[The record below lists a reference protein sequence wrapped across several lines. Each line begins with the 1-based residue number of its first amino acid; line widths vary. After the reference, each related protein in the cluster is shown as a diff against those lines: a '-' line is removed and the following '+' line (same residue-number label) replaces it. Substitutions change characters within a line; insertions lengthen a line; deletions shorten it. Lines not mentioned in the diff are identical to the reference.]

1 MCAQPS
7 TVLPGPAVRLMW
19 ASYMQAALRRARA
32 PAPAPARAPA
42 PAPAAAPQEAATA
55 QAAAEA
61 PAVYVTYD
69 AVPAQTEAALAP
81 GVAPFGVGAPEAR
94 YDFAPLGGPL
104 AQQVSPG
111 FFLLS
116 LSRMLCRR
124 TASQSV
130 LHLLRPLC

>member
-1 MCAQPS
+1 MRAQPS
-7 TVLPGPAVRLMW
+7 TVLPGPVVRLMW

-42 PAPAAAPQEAATA
+42 PAPAAAPQEAAIA

-111 FFLLS
+111 FFLLY
-116 LSRMLCRR
+116 
-124 TASQSV
+124 
-130 LHLLRPLC
+130 

>member
-1 MCAQPS
+1 MAGDSDKLYAQPS
-7 TVLPGPAVRLMW
+7 TVLSRPAVCLMR

-32 PAPAPARAPA
+32 PAPTPARAPA

-61 PAVYVTYD
+61 PGVYVTYNVV
-69 AVPAQTEAALAP
+69 AAQTEAALAP

-94 YDFAPLGGPL
+94 YGFAPLGGPL

-111 FFLLS
+111 
-116 LSRMLCRR
+116 LCL
-124 TASQSV
+124 A
-130 LHLLRPLC
+130 